1 MIGKWKCCNGKY
13 TWINIV
19 DMLGINA
26 RLLIIIIISF
36 LFLFL
41 DPGDLCL

>member
-1 MIGKWKCCNGKY
+1 MMRKWECCNGKY

-26 RLLIIIIISF
+26 KVVNHYHYIVLVLV
-36 LFLFL
+36 
-41 DPGDLCL
+41 P

>member
-1 MIGKWKCCNGKY
+1 MMGKWKCCNGKY

-26 RLLIIIIISF
+26 KVIIIIISF
-36 LFLFL
+36 LLFL